1 MQEYKI
7 ERELTLGENRGY
19 EIHDGKIYYMADAS
33 TGHSEVSGNI
43 LAIFKNFL
51 KGKKC
56 RVFNNEVNVMFKR
69 NFRQFLPDVKIVCDS
84 DKIKKDGIYGAPDL
98 VVEVL
103 SPNTQQNDRGYKF
116 KVYEQNGVKEYWLV
130 DVNNKNIEV
139 YLLKGDD
146 KFELD
151 NIYHRYSDEEI
162 QEIEECEIE
171 TDDIK
176 ADKELIK
183 IKTMKTSVFGDELI
197 IAITDVFENV

>member
-69 NFRQFLPDVKIVCDS
+69 NFRQYMPDVKIVCDQS
-84 DKIKKDGIYGAPDL
+84 KIKKDGIYGAPDL
-98 VVEVL
+98 VVEVM
-103 SPNTQQNDRGYKF
+103 SKSTEKNDRGYKF
-116 KVYEQNGVKEYWLV
+116 NVYEQSGVKEYWLV
-130 DVNNKNIEV
+130 DLNSKNIEV
-139 YLLKGDD
+139 YLLDD
-146 KFELD
+146 GKFALD
-151 NIYHRYSDEEI
+151 NIYHHYSDEEI
-162 QEIEECEIE
+162 EEIEEYAIE
-171 TDDIK
+171 TDDVK
-176 ADKELIK
+176 AEKEQMK

-197 IAITDVFENV
+197 IAIADVFENV